1 MMSGMAKNK
10 QFDFKII
17 EDIPNDEMMQALLHL
32 YKTIFDDAKPDFFI
46 QRLHEKEHVLS
57 LVAFHNEKPI
67 AFKIGYKYDETTF
80 YSWVGGVL
88 QEYRKQGIARHLAKI
103 QEGWAKKH
111 GYSKLRTKS
120 MNRFKGMLIL
130 NLKNGFDIKQ
140 VYTNDNGQTK
150 IIFEKEI

>member
-120 MNRFKGMLIL
+120 MNHFKGMLIL